1 MERRQKMTQITL
13 ETHPLYST
21 IAPVIQSWYQA
32 PPTPPS
38 HEPTFRDWRWH
49 EGRSRGLT
57 DALTKLSEKDIPGKD
72 LIERY
77 LRDQYRRLC
86 SPSTLRNSLTAI
98 DQFVSFLKAGGKSQL
113 EEITR
118 DDLGAWIEHEQD
130 RGIKPSTVKMR
141 LRNVNAFLR
150 YLIEAASISPEV
162 LSKRMIIKLPDGLP
176 RAIDPDDLNRLLAVV
191 DSIRDRAMILVLL
204 RTGMRIGE
212 LLDTVVEDVNLKE
225 RRIAIYEAAK
235 TRVGRVVYL
244 SDDARAS
251 LESWL
256 EERQPHQVFLF
267 YGQGRYSLSYQAAR
281 AIFIKY
287 LARAELLHKGYTLH
301 SCRHT
306 CATELL
312 NAGMRLECVQQ
323 LLGHSSIEMTRRY
336 ARLTDKTREQE
347 YFRAMTI
354 IERRQGNADH
364 HRDYHLPQT
373 PQAAELLSPYGE
385 SLYEHPETVRD
396 LGQCTHRGGNQQED
410 PSVYRPSSHQGA
422 QGQDHQL
429 PPGRHPRVL

>member
-49 EGRSRGLT
+49 EDRRRGLT

-162 LSKRMIIKLPDGLP
+162 LSKRMII
-176 RAIDPDDLNRLLAVV
+176 
-191 DSIRDRAMILVLL
+191 
-204 RTGMRIGE
+204 
-212 LLDTVVEDVNLKE
+212 
-225 RRIAIYEAAK
+225 
-235 TRVGRVVYL
+235 TR
-244 SDDARAS
+244 
-251 LESWL
+251 
-256 EERQPHQVFLF
+256 
-267 YGQGRYSLSYQAAR
+267 
-281 AIFIKY
+281 
-287 LARAELLHKGYTLH
+287 
-301 SCRHT
+301 
-306 CATELL
+306 
-312 NAGMRLECVQQ
+312 
-323 LLGHSSIEMTRRY
+323 
-336 ARLTDKTREQE
+336 
-347 YFRAMTI
+347 
-354 IERRQGNADH
+354 
-364 HRDYHLPQT
+364 
-373 PQAAELLSPYGE
+373 
-385 SLYEHPETVRD
+385 
-396 LGQCTHRGGNQQED
+396 
-410 PSVYRPSSHQGA
+410 SH
-422 QGQDHQL
+422 
-429 PPGRHPRVL
+429 